1 MTNWGAD
8 NLTQFLDRVHLNQR
22 GNVATFSEPY
32 RFIQRVNEC
41 LSSAGKN
48 LVNPEPMMTGVLLLR
63 CQYAYK
69 TAAGMAL
76 AGQVVE
82 TFVMLRSCLEYAA
95 YALAIFKDP
104 SLQEVF
110 MSRHVS
116 VEGMK
121 AQKDKFRISEVKKV
135 IVGFDTKL
143 AELFQVFYDRS
154 IDFGGHP
161 NPHATMSAVEIG
173 QEGSDGTIL
182 TLALSTEPKVLLHAM
197 KSVAQV
203 GLTTLLIFQHIFK
216 AKFELLGVNA
226 EMNALRNENYL

>member
-1 MTNWGAD
+1 
-8 NLTQFLDRVHLNQR
+8 VHLNQR

-32 RFIQRVNEC
+32 RFIQRVNKC
-41 LSSAGKN
+41 LSIAGKN

-82 TFVMLRSCLEYAA
+82 TFVMLRPCMEYAA

-135 IVGFDTKL
+135 IVGFDPKL

-161 NPHATMSAVEIG
+161 NPHATMSAVELG

-203 GLTTLLIFQHIFK
+203 GLTTLFIFQHIFK
-216 AKFELLGVNA
+216 AKFELLGINA
-226 EMNALRNENYL
+226 EMNALRGEL

>member
-1 MTNWGAD
+1 MTNWGND
-8 NLTQFLDRVHLNQR
+8 NLTQFLERVHSNQR
-22 GNVATFSEPY
+22 ANVARFPQPY
-32 RFIQRVNEC
+32 RLMHRMDEC
-41 LSSAGKN
+41 LSIVGKN
-48 LVNPEPMMTGVLLLR
+48 LVKPEPVMTGILLLR

-69 TAAGMAL
+69 AAAGMAL

-82 TFVMLRSCLEYAA
+82 TFVMLRSCLEYAG

-121 AQKDKFRISEVKKV
+121 AQKDKFKISEIKKV
-135 IVGFDTKL
+135 VGGFDPRL
-143 AELFQVFYDRS
+143 AELFEELYERS

-161 NPHATMSAVEIG
+161 NPHATMSAIEIG
-173 QEGSDGTIL
+173 QDGKDGTVL

-203 GLTTLLIFQHIFK
+203 GLTTLFIFQHIFS
-216 AKFELLGVNA
+216 AKFELLGINA
-226 EMNALRNENYL
+226 EMNALRREHL

>member
-8 NLTQFLDRVHLNQR
+8 DLTQFLDRVHLNQK

-32 RFIQRVNEC
+32 RFIQRVNKC
-41 LSSAGKN
+41 LSIAGKN
-48 LVNPEPMMTGVLLLR
+48 LVNPEPMMSGVLLLR

-116 VEGMK
+116 IEGMK

-135 IVGFDTKL
+135 IVGFDPKL

-173 QEGSDGTIL
+173 QEGGDGTIL

-203 GLTTLLIFQHIFK
+203 GLTTLFIFQHIFK
-216 AKFELLGVNA
+216 ANFELLGINA
-226 EMNALRNENYL
+226 EMNALRSENYL

>member
-22 GNVATFSEPY
+22 ANVATFSEPY
-32 RFIQRVNEC
+32 RFIQRANNC
-41 LSSAGKN
+41 LSIAGKN
-48 LVNPEPMMTGVLLLR
+48 LVSPEPMMTGVLLQR

-116 VEGMK
+116 VEGMN

-135 IVGFDTKL
+135 IVGFDPKL

-161 NPHATMSAVEIG
+161 NPHATMSAVELG

-203 GLTTLLIFQHIFK
+203 GLTTLFIFQHIFK
-216 AKFELLGVNA
+216 AKFELLGINA
-226 EMNALRNENYL
+226 EMNALRSENCL